1 MVWFSIIM
9 LENLLPPFEI
19 KDSILTILDFR
30 DLILTSKS
38 FYLSVFIFK
47 RTSISIN
54 I

>member
-1 MVWFSIIM
+1 MVWFSI
-9 LENLLPPFEI
+9 LLPFEV
-19 KDSILTILDFR
+19 KDSILMMLDFR

-38 FYLSVFIFK
+38 FYLSIFIFK